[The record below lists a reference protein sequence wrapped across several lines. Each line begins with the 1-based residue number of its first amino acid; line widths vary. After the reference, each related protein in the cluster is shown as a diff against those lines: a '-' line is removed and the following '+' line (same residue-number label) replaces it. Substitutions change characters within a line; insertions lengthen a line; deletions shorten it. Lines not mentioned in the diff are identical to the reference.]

1 MPMTCLI
8 VSGWL
13 STASSPPAITPA
25 NHSSRRICLGEL
37 LAPAKAPLLSLDRH
51 VRCRASEDE
60 QPGHHWPARLP
71 APRPYESLVNRLQ
84 GEPGCFFVFRSSVIG
99 EGPRPLLSPLHAG
112 ADLLI
117 NRCAVMLVQLGGAA
131 VLSARQ
137 KTGRSAAVS
146 SAAPHDR
153 RDLHSRRECPASMQP
168 RQAGQEHGNQSD
180 MDAVAGSHVGSQRRE
195 RLPTTG
201 GRVRTGSW
209 RSCQLADRSG
219 RR

>member
-1 MPMTCLI
+1 MTCLI

-13 STASSPPAITPA
+13 STVSSPPAITPA

-71 APRPYESLVNRLQ
+71 APRPYESLST
-84 GEPGCFFVFRSSVIG
+84 GSKASPGASSSSGAVSLVKVRG
-99 EGPRPLLSPLHAG
+99 PLLSLLYAG
-112 ADLLI
+112 VDLLI
-117 NRCAVMLVQLGGAA
+117 NRCAVMLVQLGAAA

-146 SAAPHDR
+146 SAPPHDR
-153 RDLHSRRECPASMQP
+153 RDLHS
-168 RQAGQEHGNQSD
+168 
-180 MDAVAGSHVGSQRRE
+180 
-195 RLPTTG
+195 
-201 GRVRTGSW
+201 
-209 RSCQLADRSG
+209 
-219 RR
+219 

>member
-1 MPMTCLI
+1 MPMTYLI

-13 STASSPPAITPA
+13 STASSPQSLPQTTAA
-25 NHSSRRICLGEL
+25 AVSASENSSRLPKLRSFRSIDTSAAVRPRRSNRGTIGQPGSQPRGHMNPLSTGS
-37 LAPAKAPLLSLDRH
+37 KASPGASSSSGAVSLVKVRGPLLSL
-51 VRCRASEDE
+51 
-60 QPGHHWPARLP
+60 L
-71 APRPYESLVNRLQ
+71 Y
-84 GEPGCFFVFRSSVIG
+84 
-99 EGPRPLLSPLHAG
+99 AG

-117 NRCAVMLVQLGGAA
+117 NRCAVMLVQLGAAA

-146 SAAPHDR
+146 SAPPHDR